1 MHKIISI
8 IILSGLTLF
17 AADSAK
23 YEVSFSI
30 FGKIGEVQ
38 MERQFHNNSYLISLA
53 AQTTGTAAS
62 LSNNR
67 AERYL
72 SQGEVIDGVM
82 QPDVFVK
89 ERKSNDKTRYKIY
102 RFDHENKTVFYQTI
116 TEEKVTERSF
126 DVMKMQFSKDEKTVF
141 SHSEALYDYYAK
153 DDIVSLYFNSGNYLA
168 KMQEGESRE
177 LHAVG
182 INGDKRKNG
191 AVLIT
196 KLEAKESNKSFSI
209 TIDEEIFQEGGGT
222 LYVRQDADVFPHTAE
237 MRNIMIFGN
246 VEGKRIYETVS
257 LR

>member
-1 MHKIISI
+1 MHKIISTI
-8 IILSGLTLF
+8 IVTGLTLF

-38 MERQFHNNSYLISLA
+38 MERQLHNDGYLISLA

-67 AERYL
+67 TERYI
-72 SQGEVIDGVM
+72 SQGKVIDGVM
-82 QPDVFVK
+82 RPDVLVK
-89 ERKSNDKTRYKIY
+89 ERKRDDKTRYKIY
-102 RFDHENKTVFYQTI
+102 RFDHENKTVQYETI
-116 TEEKVTERSF
+116 TQETVIDRSF
-126 DVMKMQFSKDEKTVF
+126 DVMNMQFIAEKRTVF
-141 SHSEALYDYYAK
+141 SQSEATYDYYAK
-153 DDIVSLYFNSGNYLA
+153 DDIVSLYFNSGYYLS
-168 KMQEGESRE
+168 KMHEGESKE

-182 INGDKRKNG
+182 IKGDKRKNG

-196 KLEAKESNKSFSI
+196 KLEAEETNKSFAI

-222 LYVRQDADVFPHTAE
+222 LYFSQDPDIFPHTAE

-246 VEGKRIYETVS
+246 VEGRRLYETHS
-257 LR
+257 RR